1 MAEFCDLQIHIH
13 GQQTFFTNERIVSK
27 FCGKL
32 RKIIKQEK
40 RRTQIRNSGIE
51 IDDFPGGA
59 DGFEQAIRFCYN
71 NGAVEI
77 TVYNVSL
84 LHCCAIFLG
93 MTEKVSNF
101 NLLHQTE
108 VFLQGI
114 FNWSWSDTIT
124 CLKSCESFFCYADSS
139 GLLQKL
145 LCSLLAKIAQKT
157 DVNLLVS
164 SSSSSSSSPDKYF
177 NSDELKIKPSSSRK
191 EWWFEDMTVLHPK
204 TIEQFVKTIGAY
216 GNNNNSLV
224 LTRFLL
230 HYLKTAVQSNN
241 KSINS
246 KTSEYSELANTAV
259 HGVILIGK
267 TAFSCRG
274 LFWVLRIVS
283 GLGQSRECQAGLE
296 KLIGGMLDQA
306 TLDDL
311 LIFGGHR
318 GGAYD
323 VNLVVRLIRLFVHA
337 DKVTLEKMKKVGKL
351 MDKYLGEI
359 GPDQHL
365 KISKFLGIAQSLPDY
380 ARDCY
385 DEVYKAID
393 IYLQSHPALSLEER
407 SRLCRCLNYEKLGLE
422 ACKDLAKNPRIPPR
436 IAVQALASQ
445 HSIIQMADQFVNDD
459 YDSKYN
465 QLVLYNNSY
474 NFMRVKELEKIYNY
488 KEKRGQM
495 SRMSTVK
502 GEPPQMPRFC

>member
-1 MAEFCDLQIHIH
+1 MAEFCDLQIHIN
-13 GQQTFFTNERIVSK
+13 GQQTFFTNERIVSN

-59 DGFEQAIRFCYN
+59 EGFEQAIRFCYN

-77 TVYNVSL
+77 TVSNVSL

-93 MTEKVSNF
+93 MTEKLSNS
-101 NLLHQTE
+101 NLLHLTE
-108 VFLQGI
+108 IFLQEI
-114 FNWSWSDTIT
+114 FYWSWNDIII
-124 CLKSCESFFCYADSS
+124 CLKSCESFFSYADSS
-139 GLLQKL
+139 GLIQKL
-145 LCSLLAKIAQKT
+145 LCSLLAKIAQNS

-164 SSSSSSSSPDKYF
+164 SSSSSSSSPDKHF
-177 NSDELKIKPSSSRK
+177 NSGELKIKPSSSRK
-191 EWWFEDMTVLHPK
+191 EWWFEDMTTLHPK
-204 TIEQFVKTIGAY
+204 TIEQFVKTLGAY
-216 GNNNNSLV
+216 GNDNNSLV

-230 HYLKTAVQSNN
+230 HYLKTAVRFN
-241 KSINS
+241 KSVNS
-246 KTSEYSELANTAV
+246 RISEYSELANTAV
-259 HGVILIGK
+259 HGVILMGK
-267 TAFSCRG
+267 TSFSCRG

-283 GLGQSRECQAGLE
+283 GLGLSRECQAGLE
-296 KLIGGMLDQA
+296 RLIGGMLDQA

-311 LIFGGHR
+311 LIFGGHN

-323 VNLVVRLIRLFVHA
+323 VNLVVRLIRLFVH
-337 DKVTLEKMKKVGKL
+337 DNKVNLEKMKKVGRL

-365 KISKFLGIAQSLPDY
+365 KVSKFLGIAQSLPDCS
-380 ARDCY
+380 RDCY
-385 DEVYKAID
+385 DDVYKAVD

-436 IAVQALASQ
+436 IAIQALSSQ
-445 HSIIQMADQFVNDD
+445 HSIIKMADD
-459 YDSKYN
+459 YDSSMSTNN
-465 QLVLYNNSY
+465 QLVLYNNC
-474 NFMRVKELEKIYNY
+474 NHNDMTVKELEKVFY
-488 KEKRGQM
+488 KERRGQM
-495 SRMSTVK
+495 STIPSSHNTA
-502 GEPPQMPRFC
+502 MPRFC